1 MQTTEA
7 PLILRWVP
15 FWLLTFV
22 ALWPVRG
29 VAEAVLLL
37 GAFAGLLQ
45 LLVNRFKGGTALLS
59 VPAWALTTVLFAAYW
74 LPELVSAVDAFNT
87 PRVLRK
93 AATDLLYLPF
103 LWLVAVAVANDAGR
117 RRVFGGLALIVAVWT
132 VDAWVEL
139 LSGTSPLFWL
149 LNHGKVA
156 VIGRGFCTLEEI
168 QAVDRLAG
176 LFGPCNL
183 KFGIVLAALSPFALC
198 AAATRWK
205 RTGWLLAAVGVGV
218 VLIAAGSRASWVT
231 YALVL
236 LWSGWGVLGRRGMLV
251 LFAAAGLAI
260 TLLAVVS
267 PQVNSRI
274 ERTSKLLTTDSEGVD
289 TALSGRLRIWSAAS
303 CMLREHPLTG
313 VGVRG
318 FREAYP
324 ACDPASGTVA
334 EWGEGNALH
343 AHQIVLEVLSETG
356 VFGALLWLSGIALAW
371 RAWWFADM
379 RARVRARPAMLA
391 LVVTV
396 FPLNTHLAAYSTF
409 WGGVLLM
416 LMALY
421 VGSLWGAPDSTL
433 DTAKEGL

>member
-1 MQTTEA
+1 MQTNDS
-7 PLILRWVP
+7 PSILRWVP
-15 FWLLTFV
+15 FWLLAFV
-22 ALWPVRG
+22 VLWPVRG

-37 GAFAGLLQ
+37 GAFAGLVQ
-45 LLVNRFKGGTALLS
+45 LLANRFKGGTALLS
-59 VPAWALTTVLFAAYW
+59 MPAWALTTVLFAAYW
-74 LPELVSAVDAFNT
+74 LPELFSAAGALNM
-87 PRVLRK
+87 PRVLRE

-103 LWLVAVAVANDAGR
+103 LWLVALAVAHRTGR

-149 LNHGKVA
+149 LNQGKMA
-156 VIGRGFCTLEEI
+156 VSGHGFCTLEEV
-168 QAVDRLAG
+168 QAADRLAG
-176 LFGPCNL
+176 DFGPCKL

-198 AAATRWK
+198 AAAMRWQ
-205 RTGWLLAAVGVGV
+205 RMGWLVAAFAIGV
-218 VLIAAGSRASWVT
+218 VLVAAGSRASWLT

-236 LWSGWGVLGRRGMLV
+236 LWSGWGVLGRRGLLA
-251 LFAAAGLAI
+251 LFASAVLAI
-260 TLLAVVS
+260 TLLAVIS

-274 ERTSKLLTTDSEGVD
+274 ERTSKLLSTDSEAVD
-289 TALSGRLRIWSAAS
+289 VALSGRLRIWSAAG
-303 CMLREHPLTG
+303 CMLRDHPLTG

-324 ACDPASGTVA
+324 HCDPASGTPA

-356 VFGALLWLSGIALAW
+356 LLGALLWLSGIALAW
-371 RAWWFADM
+371 RAWWFADVKA
-379 RARVRARPAMLA
+379 RARARPAMQA
-391 LVVTV
+391 LVVSV

-421 VGSLWGAPDSTL
+421 VGSLWGAPES
-433 DTAKEGL
+433 ASE